1 MTCMEST
8 RIEQMKVL
16 DEAKVTLELSRDCE
30 RAIMLLV
37 RSNEA
42 LDGDKI
48 ISAMS
53 RATLEM
59 FDKKRAPLL
68 TEFYKIRFKTDI
80 TTKLSLPNK
89 GTVAKV

>member
-42 LDGDKI
+42 LDGDTI
-48 ISAMS
+48 IYVMS
-53 RATLEM
+53 RKTLEI
-59 FDKKRAPLL
+59 FDK
-68 TEFYKIRFKTDI
+68 
-80 TTKLSLPNK
+80 
-89 GTVAKV
+89 